1 MLIDVALYRD
11 ACRVSVPDLAAAA
24 EQVRAGDGY
33 VWVGLHDP
41 TAEELDEVATVFGL
55 HPLAVEDALKAKQ
68 RPKAERYGD
77 SLFVVMKTAQYLDEP
92 EEVEFGEI
100 QMFVATTYIVVIRHG
115 NPVPLTG
122 VRAAVEAE
130 PTLLAAGP
138 AAVLYAVI
146 DAVVDHYGLVLE
158 GLDDDVNEVELE
170 VFENLPADRNPAE
183 RIYFLKREV
192 LEFHRS
198 LVPLVSA
205 VASLRA
211 DPLVLGSPGL
221 GDYFRDVHDH
231 LLRLADGLQTVRE
244 LLVAALGANATQV
257 SLRQNEDMR
266 RISAWVAIVAV
277 PTMIAG
283 IYGMNFEHMPELQSQ
298 FGYPLVL
305 GVMFGACAILYRL
318 FRRSGWFVS
327 TPARSDLGTNLA
339 SRTTTVASA
348 AKSADDRVLA
358 SADMETC
365 PPVATT
371 TDRS

>member
-11 ACRVSVPDLAAAA
+11 ACRVSVPDLRAAATEVA
-24 EQVRAGDGY
+24 AGGGY

-41 TAEELDEVATVFGL
+41 TQAELDEVASVFGL
-55 HPLAVEDALKAKQ
+55 HPLAVEDALKANQ

-77 SLFVVMKTAQYLDEP
+77 SLFVVLKTAQYLDEP
-92 EEVEFGEI
+92 EEVDFGEI
-100 QMFVATTYIVVIRHG
+100 QMFVSPTYVVVIRHG

-122 VRAAVEAE
+122 VRAAVEAN
-130 PTLLAAGP
+130 PMLVGTGP
-138 AAVLYAVI
+138 AAVLYAVL

-170 VFENLPADRNPAE
+170 VFENRVGKGNPAE
-183 RIYFLKREV
+183 RIYFLKREA

-198 LVPLVSA
+198 MIPLTTAVS
-205 VASLRA
+205 SLRA
-211 DPLVLGSPGL
+211 DPLVLGADGL

-266 RISAWVAIVAV
+266 RISSWVAIVAV

-283 IYGMNFEHMPELQSQ
+283 IYGMNFEHMPELQSVY
-298 FGYPLVL
+298 GYPAVL
-305 GVMFGACAILYRL
+305 GLMFGACLVLYRL
-318 FRRSGWFVS
+318 FRRSGW
-327 TPARSDLGTNLA
+327 L
-339 SRTTTVASA
+339 
-348 AKSADDRVLA
+348 
-358 SADMETC
+358 
-365 PPVATT
+365 
-371 TDRS
+371 

>member
-11 ACRVSVPDLAAAA
+11 ACRVSVPDLSAAA
-24 EQVRAGDGY
+24 EQVRAGGGY

-77 SLFVVMKTAQYLDEP
+77 SLFVVMKTAQYLDLP

-100 QMFVATTYIVVIRHG
+100 QMFVAATYIVVIRHG

-283 IYGMNFEHMPELQSQ
+283 IYGMNFEHMPELQSRL
-298 FGYPLVL
+298 GYPLVL

-318 FRRSGWFVS
+318 FRRSGW
-327 TPARSDLGTNLA
+327 L
-339 SRTTTVASA
+339 
-348 AKSADDRVLA
+348 
-358 SADMETC
+358 
-365 PPVATT
+365 
-371 TDRS
+371 